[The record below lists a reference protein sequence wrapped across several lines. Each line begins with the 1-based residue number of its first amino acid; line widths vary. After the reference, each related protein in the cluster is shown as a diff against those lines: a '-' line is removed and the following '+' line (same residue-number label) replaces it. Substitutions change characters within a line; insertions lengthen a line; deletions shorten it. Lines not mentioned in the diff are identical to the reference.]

1 MNRTASEGLVL
12 VKEEAGNIS
21 LIEINRNR
29 LCCKKKDFINFA
41 KSSLKLILV

>member
-21 LIEINRNR
+21 LIEINSEPT
-29 LCCKKKDFINFA
+29 LLQK
-41 KSSLKLILV
+41 